1 LLKIIE
7 TKKIFLLVLPFVFLF
22 SNCKKDND
30 ILFEMEYFYDFTIT
44 AGLNPF
50 KTHIF
55 FVEDIPSL
63 SDALFTQNGKT
74 AEELIAINPGTAVLK
89 NPFNSNPENGYIQE
103 ISVKIFSKEDPTVER
118 EVFYRDQISLNSS
131 GDLGLIGTLV
141 DAKGYLE
148 KDDFGIRI
156 ELRLR
161 DISPETIE
169 MRLDFNFF
177 AK

>member
-1 LLKIIE
+1 M
-7 TKKIFLLVLPFVFLF
+7 KKIFLLVLPFVFLF
-22 SNCKKDND
+22 SNCKRDDN
-30 ILFEMEYFYDFTIT
+30 ILFEMEYFYNFTIT

-50 KTHIF
+50 SGTHIF
-55 FVEDIPSL
+55 EISDIPSL
-63 SDALFTQNGKT
+63 SAAFFNQNGT
-74 AEELIAINPGTAVLK
+74 TVEELNSINPGIAVLGGT
-89 NPFNSNPENGYIQE
+89 FNSAENSYIQE
-103 ISVKIFSKEDPTVER
+103 VSIKIFSKEDPMIER

-141 DAKGYLE
+141 DAKGFLE
-148 KDDFGIRI
+148 KDDFGIRV

>member
-1 LLKIIE
+1 MKKIIW
-7 TKKIFLLVLPFVFLF
+7 LVLPFLFVF
-22 SNCKKDND
+22 SNCKKDEN

-44 AGLNPF
+44 AGLNQF
-50 KTHIF
+50 SGTHIF
-55 FVEDIPSL
+55 EVTDIPSL
-63 SDALFTQNGKT
+63 SNALFIQNGKT
-74 AEELIAINPGTAVLK
+74 AEEINAINPGTAVLK
-89 NPFNSNPENGYIQE
+89 GIFSNPENGYIQE
-103 ISVKIFSKEDPTVER
+103 VSVKIFSKEEPTIER
-118 EVFYRDQISLNSS
+118 EVFYRDQISFNSS

-141 DAKGYLE
+141 NAKDYLE

-177 AK
+177 VK

>member
-1 LLKIIE
+1 M
-7 TKKIFLLVLPFVFLF
+7 KKIFLLVLPFVFLF
-22 SNCKKDND
+22 SNCRKDND
-30 ILFEMEYFYDFTIT
+30 ILFEMEYFHDFTIT

-50 KTHIF
+50 SGTHIF
-55 FVEDIPSL
+55 EIVDIPSL
-63 SDALFTQNGKT
+63 SDALFDQNGKT
-74 AEELIAINPGTAVLK
+74 AEELISINPGTAVLRGI
-89 NPFNSNPENGYIQE
+89 FANPENGYIQE

>member
-1 LLKIIE
+1 M
-7 TKKIFLLVLPFVFLF
+7 KKIFLLILPFVFLF
-22 SNCKKDND
+22 SNCKKDKD
-30 ILFEMEYFYDFTIT
+30 ILFEMEYFYDFEIT

-50 KTHIF
+50 SGTHIF
-55 FVEDIPSL
+55 EITDIPSL
-63 SDALFTQNGKT
+63 SDALFDQNGKT
-74 AEELIAINPGTAVLK
+74 AEEIDAINPGTAVLRGIFA
-89 NPFNSNPENGYIQE
+89 NPDNGYIQE
-103 ISVKIFSKEDPTVER
+103 VSVKIFSKEDPLIER
-118 EVFYRDQISLNSS
+118 EVFYRDQISLNAS

-141 DAKGYLE
+141 DAKSYLE

>member
-1 LLKIIE
+1 M
-7 TKKIFLLVLPFVFLF
+7 KKIFLLVLPFVFLF
-22 SNCKKDND
+22 SNCKKDDD
-30 ILFEMEYFYDFTIT
+30 ILFEMEYFHDFTIT

-50 KTHIF
+50 SGTHIF
-55 FVEDIPSL
+55 EITDIPSL
-63 SDALFTQNGKT
+63 SDALFNQNGT
-74 AEELIAINPGTAVLK
+74 TTDELNAINPGTAVLRGI
-89 NPFNSNPENGYIQE
+89 FSNPENGYIQE
-103 ISVKIFSKEDPTVER
+103 VSVKIFSKEDPTIER

-141 DAKGYLE
+141 NAKSYLE

>member
-1 LLKIIE
+1 M
-7 TKKIFLLVLPFVFLF
+7 KKIFLLVLPFLFLF
-22 SNCKKDND
+22 SNCKKDDD
-30 ILFEMEYFYDFTIT
+30 ILFEMEYFHDFTIT

-50 KTHIF
+50 SGTHIF
-55 FVEDIPSL
+55 EVTDVPSL
-63 SDALFTQNGKT
+63 SDALFDQNGTT
-74 AEELIAINPGTAVLK
+74 AEELNAINPGTAILRGIFAS
-89 NPFNSNPENGYIQE
+89 PDNSYIQE
-103 ISVKIFSKEDPTVER
+103 VSVKIFSKEDPTIER

-141 DAKGYLE
+141 DAKSYLE
-148 KDDFGIRI
+148 KEDFGIRV